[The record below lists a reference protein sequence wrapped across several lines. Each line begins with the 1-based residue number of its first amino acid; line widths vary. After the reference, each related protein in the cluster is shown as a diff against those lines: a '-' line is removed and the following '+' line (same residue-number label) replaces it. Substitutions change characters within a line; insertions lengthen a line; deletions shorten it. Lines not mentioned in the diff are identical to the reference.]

1 MNSFGRLFKVSI
13 FGESHG
19 LQIGVVIDGVPAGI
33 ALAQDDLA
41 ADICRRK
48 SGAPGTTPRIEA
60 DFPLIV
66 SGVFNGIT
74 TGAPLTILF
83 DNENTH
89 SSDYELFAKLPR
101 PGHADYVASVKF
113 GGHNDPRGG
122 GHFSGRITLPI
133 VAAGVVAKK
142 IIATKLGGQF
152 SVSAS
157 LVEMGGETD
166 KLKWDEL
173 LKTISKE
180 GDSLGGVVECKADGL
195 PIGLGEPFFDSVES
209 LISHAVFSIPG
220 VRGVEFGDG
229 FCAARMKGSEHND
242 PIGPHCV
249 PLKNGSGG
257 INGGLTNGNQVA
269 FRVAFKPTSSI
280 RKEQTTF
287 DLSDG
292 KMASLT
298 VPGRHDVCFALRT
311 PVIVE
316 AMTAIVFADL
326 LKTN

>member
-60 DFPLIV
+60 DFPHIV

-152 SVSAS
+152 SVSAG

-166 KLKWDEL
+166 MLKWDE
-173 LKTISKE
+173 
-180 GDSLGGVVECKADGL
+180 
-195 PIGLGEPFFDSVES
+195 
-209 LISHAVFSIPG
+209 
-220 VRGVEFGDG
+220 
-229 FCAARMKGSEHND
+229 
-242 PIGPHCV
+242 
-249 PLKNGSGG
+249 
-257 INGGLTNGNQVA
+257 
-269 FRVAFKPTSSI
+269 
-280 RKEQTTF
+280 
-287 DLSDG
+287 
-292 KMASLT
+292 
-298 VPGRHDVCFALRT
+298 
-311 PVIVE
+311 
-316 AMTAIVFADL
+316 
-326 LKTN
+326 